1 MKQPFLGLAL
11 GGGGARGAAH
21 IGVLDVLNGNNLIP
35 EILAGTSAGAVI
47 GAMYAARPD
56 PKWVE
61 NRFGKFLMKEDTK
74 FKSSTILI
82 NERNPET
89 LLQKT
94 TKKIQ
99 EHFAVLI
106 GVNRSYIIKRDV
118 IDEMLEY
125 LLPVKTF
132 DELEIP
138 LKVVA
143 TDIQTSADL
152 IYDKGNLVE
161 AVARS
166 CSIPGFVKPTR
177 DGDALIVDGGVT
189 NPLPIS
195 ALKSKCDFVLAVNI
209 DRGTLPRMKS
219 PNMVEIMKR
228 ADLIT
233 GSRLTNA
240 ILQDADFLIEPDVL
254 GLHWADYG
262 YFGPLVQNGRKATER
277 CIDELKKKIDKESDI
292 FYKMK
297 RWLM

>member
-132 DELEIP
+132 DELEI
-138 LKVVA
+138 
-143 TDIQTSADL
+143 
-152 IYDKGNLVE
+152 
-161 AVARS
+161 
-166 CSIPGFVKPTR
+166 
-177 DGDALIVDGGVT
+177 
-189 NPLPIS
+189 
-195 ALKSKCDFVLAVNI
+195 
-209 DRGTLPRMKS
+209 
-219 PNMVEIMKR
+219 
-228 ADLIT
+228 
-233 GSRLTNA
+233 
-240 ILQDADFLIEPDVL
+240 
-254 GLHWADYG
+254 H
-262 YFGPLVQNGRKATER
+262 
-277 CIDELKKKIDKESDI
+277 
-292 FYKMK
+292 
-297 RWLM
+297 